1 MINKFIS
8 KTVLN
13 QFNKGAISNYL
24 FNDPYPYAVIPNILE
39 DNFFLQARAK
49 CERLIHELTNIE
61 GFEISHTYLNVP
73 ELLSV
78 FCSPFFI
85 KLIGKTFD
93 LEVIRKRDQYP
104 SLRVLPEGGNGLHIH
119 NDKEYIG
126 NITVFLYLS
135 DWKEG
140 FGGEVGIYKKSD
152 NHFVKVNQVQP
163 LPNSLLMMPITDTV
177 MYHDINPTAVG
188 YLRKCAYFPIS
199 II

>member
-1 MINKFIS
+1 MIKRFIN

-13 QFNKGAISNYL
+13 QLNKGTVANYL
-24 FNDPYPYAVIPNILE
+24 FNEPYPYAVIPNILE
-39 DNFFLQARAK
+39 DNFFIKARAK
-49 CERLIHELTNIE
+49 CETLLEDLTNIE

-78 FCSPFFI
+78 FCSAYFLE
-85 KLIGKTFD
+85 LIGKIFS
-93 LEVIRKRDQYP
+93 LKVIRKRDQYP
-104 SLRVLPEGGNGLHIH
+104 SLRVLPDGGNGLHIH

-135 DWKEG
+135 NWEEG
-140 FGGEVGIYKKSD
+140 FGGEVGIYKKSN
-152 NHFVKVNQVQP
+152 NHFVKVNKVKP
-163 LPNSLLMMPITDTV
+163 LPNSLFMMPITDTV

-199 II
+199 IV